1 MEDKAAEMVNEV
13 PPNGERAAVKKVAK
27 KAARVVAGV
36 DLPRSQYL
44 RAKTLKQKLN
54 AVSSLHV
61 AMMSRGFVCP
71 CLGAGA
77 AKTMASSIAVLRGIV
92 AAVARARAG
101 ARRRQAAVPRPR
113 QVAVPRRRQAAVP
126 RQVSSLALPPA
137 SR

>member
-61 AMMSRGFVCP
+61 AMMCQAWPSP
-71 CLGAGA
+71 PPA
-77 AKTMASSIAVLRGIV
+77 ADVDAQELVARSLRGKV
-92 AAVARARAG
+92 G
-101 ARRRQAAVPRPR
+101 
-113 QVAVPRRRQAAVP
+113 
-126 RQVSSLALPPA
+126 
-137 SR
+137 